1 MSVVEGVPVQR
12 RTAGRFGELLREWR
26 RRRRYSQLALALE
39 AGTSARHLS
48 FLETG
53 RARPSRAMVH
63 RLAET
68 LEIPARQRDALLLAA
83 GFAPLGW
90 NEDRAAALKSAKE
103 AIGLVLRGL
112 EPFPALAVD
121 QRWTL
126 LAANRTIE
134 VLLRGAA
141 PALLEPPV
149 NVLRVSLHPEGLAPH
164 IVNLEEWRAH
174 VFRRLQREAEWSGD
188 PVIADLIE
196 ELRAYRDPPSV
207 SPSRPPEERRA
218 EQWTELPQVAVPL
231 RLATDRGILSLISTT
246 TVFSTAV
253 DAALAE
259 LTIESFLPGD
269 EATRSALTKIFES
282 EAG

>member
-1 MSVVEGVPVQR
+1 SITREVIGMSAAEGVPVPR

-26 RRRRYSQLALALE
+26 RRRRYSQLALALA

-48 FLETG
+48 FREIG

-68 LEIPARQRDALLLAA
+68 LEMPARQRDALLLAA

-134 VLLRGAA
+134 VL
-141 PALLEPPV
+141 
-149 NVLRVSLHPEGLAPH
+149 
-164 IVNLEEWRAH
+164 
-174 VFRRLQREAEWSGD
+174 
-188 PVIADLIE
+188 
-196 ELRAYRDPPSV
+196 
-207 SPSRPPEERRA
+207 
-218 EQWTELPQVAVPL
+218 
-231 RLATDRGILSLISTT
+231 
-246 TVFSTAV
+246 
-253 DAALAE
+253 
-259 LTIESFLPGD
+259 
-269 EATRSALTKIFES
+269 
-282 EAG
+282 

>member
-1 MSVVEGVPVQR
+1 
-12 RTAGRFGELLREWR
+12 
-26 RRRRYSQLALALE
+26 LALE

-121 QRWTL
+121 QLWTL

-269 EATRSALTKIFES
+269 EATRSALTKIFER